1 MKERLDKYV
10 SDQILHSRRDSK
22 KAIKDKRVTVNGA
35 VCTDPGQSID
45 PEADV
50 IALDDVAANNY
61 KEHVYYMLN
70 KPSGVV
76 SATTDRTERTV
87 IDLVPPELFR
97 KGLFPA
103 GRLDKNTTGLL
114 IITDD
119 GEFSHRM
126 LSPNKHVV
134 KKYIAELDTEPD
146 EEVSRRFE
154 EGIVLP
160 DGYACKSGRAELL
173 GDRRVAVYISEGKF
187 HQVKRM
193 FSAIG
198 YRVEKLRRVQIG
210 ALELDPGL
218 AEGEVRELTD
228 DEIRMIFE

>member
-22 KAIKDKRVTVNGA
+22 KAIKDKRVLLNGA
-35 VCTDPGQSID
+35 VCTEPGMMID
-45 PEADV
+45 PEEDV
-50 IALDDVAANNY
+50 VTMDGMAARKY
-61 KEHVYYMLN
+61 KKHVYYMLN
-70 KPSGVV
+70 KPAGVV
-76 SATTDRTERTV
+76 SATTDKKERTV

-97 KGLFPA
+97 KSLFPA
-103 GRLDKNTTGLL
+103 GRLDKNTTGML

-146 EEVSRRFE
+146 EEVPRRFE
-154 EGIVLP
+154 EGIILP
-160 DGYACKSGRAELL
+160 DGCACKSGRAELL
-173 GDRRVAVYISEGKF
+173 GDKRVAVYISEGKF

-193 FSAIG
+193 FAAIG

-210 ALELDPGL
+210 ALELDPEL
-218 AEGEVRELTD
+218 SEGEVRELTD
-228 DEIRMIFE
+228 EELQKIFE